1 MQNARGF
8 FIFIP
13 MSKNKKNEV
22 LACLGL
28 LFVTICWGMGFV
40 FVKSSV
46 DVMPPFYLLGFRFFT
61 GGVILGLIFI

>member
-8 FIFIP
+8 FILIP